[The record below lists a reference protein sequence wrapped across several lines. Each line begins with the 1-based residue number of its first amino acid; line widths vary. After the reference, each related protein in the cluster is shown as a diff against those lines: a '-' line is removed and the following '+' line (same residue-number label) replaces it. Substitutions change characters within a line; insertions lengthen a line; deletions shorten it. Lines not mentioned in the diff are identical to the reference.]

1 MHTARKNVASVL
13 STCVYLMATA
23 RKPSAVQPAKA
34 IAIHHEF
41 IPACQVLASCAA
53 DGETSHKFEIQIPAA
68 EWGN

>member
-1 MHTARKNVASVL
+1 
-13 STCVYLMATA
+13 MATA